1 MNPGPIVT
9 SPITNVT
16 LQDCNYVQEKLI
28 PVGITYAL
36 LSYMPIDSR
45 SVLLSINGCI
55 ALQGQDY
62 IIDGRKLQFTPALQ
76 AANDVVVAIYPTVSP
91 VADIPAVEIDFD
103 IPGQT
108 ARVSPVGNLQILV
121 DGLWYDLVPSTDPI
135 AGTIVF
141 VPDQV
146 ASLNQ

>member
-16 LQDCNYVQEKLI
+16 LQDCNYVQEKVI
-28 PVGITYAL
+28 PVGITYGL
-36 LSYMPIDSR
+36 LSYMPINPR

-76 AANDVVVAIYPTVSP
+76 AANDIVVAIYPTVSH

-103 IPGQT
+103 IPGQS

-121 DGLWYDLVPSTDPI
+121 EGLWYDLVPSTDPI